1 MSEPI
6 RKEKTYCPHCD
17 SSREPYF
24 SRSEPMGFYCYDCG
38 RDVDDKTLLEE
49 RDQWRIKELEAERD
63 TALFDLEFRRDLY
76 KVQEQQ
82 LNDVR
87 RERDEYKDLLI
98 RVYDDLFVR
107 RNMGEA
113 VRDLKILMGA
123 VQLTDALAAVKGGSN
138 E

>member
-1 MSEPI
+1 
-6 RKEKTYCPHCD
+6 
-17 SSREPYF
+17 
-24 SRSEPMGFYCYDCG
+24 MGFYCYDCG
-38 RDVDDKTLLEE
+38 RDVDGKTLLEE

-123 VQLTDALAAVKGGSN
+123 IQLTDALAAVKGDKP
-138 E
+138 

>member
-1 MSEPI
+1 
-6 RKEKTYCPHCD
+6 
-17 SSREPYF
+17 
-24 SRSEPMGFYCYDCG
+24 MGFYCYDCG
-38 RDVDDKTLLEE
+38 RDVDGKTLLEE

-98 RVYDDLFVR
+98 RVYDDLFVH

-123 VQLTDALAAVKGGSN
+123 IQLTDALAAVEGGSD